1 MINTINSTRFRPLIS
16 LPIIPRG
23 STFGGSNSKFVAVAS
38 KGRVLKGGPSIRLVN
53 WSSIGDWP
61 LRRKTSIITFR
72 IPRRYEEQLDAR
84 EEQTTRLGRG
94 GRRRPVLGSP
104 RTLFLPLSAGPKW
117 WKRRKTRRHE
127 SPRLRENTGG
137 TAYGPD
143 VCATSFYLAL
153 HAAAPFASLEPRS
166 RLLSSVYRLDL
177 DFNLLSLL
185 WFFVFFFFFYW
196 NKTSEKKLCR
206 YNVCWHA
213 LYRCYIGFKIFMR
226 NDILCF
232 FFFFFLLLLDR
243 WRV

>member
-94 GRRRPVLGSP
+94 GGGDRFLARRELSFSRCRPDPSDGRDEKLAATNLLDWGKIPVGRLTARMCAPQAFTLPCTRRPHSP
-104 RTLFLPLSAGPKW
+104 RSSLVHGCWARSTASISILISCLSCGFL
-117 WKRRKTRRHE
+117 
-127 SPRLRENTGG
+127 
-137 TAYGPD
+137 
-143 VCATSFYLAL
+143 C
-153 HAAAPFASLEPRS
+153 
-166 RLLSSVYRLDL
+166 
-177 DFNLLSLL
+177 
-185 WFFVFFFFFYW
+185 FFFFFIGIRRARRNYVGI
-196 NKTSEKKLCR
+196 TYVGMHCIGVTLVSRFLCEMTFF
-206 YNVCWHA
+206 V
-213 LYRCYIGFKIFMR
+213 
-226 NDILCF
+226 